1 MEIFMNLLLMLG
13 GVAVFMFGMKQMSSG
28 LEQSAGAGIRNLF
41 KKMDKNRVV
50 NYGIGIGG
58 TALVQS
64 SSASSIMTVGLAHAN
79 IVTVK
84 QGSGFILGAK
94 VGTTLT
100 AFIFALSGISKG
112 GFSISAVF
120 AAVAFVGVLIV
131 FTTDN
136 EFLNKIAPFLI
147 GFGMLF
153 IGLEVMEFAIGG
165 PDSTLSIQLSKVFK
179 YEIMHNPILL
189 LILGILFTA
198 IIQSSTAAT
207 GVFIAF
213 LATGV
218 INDIDQSFFLVMGA
232 NIGTCSDGIM
242 ASLTTNAN
250 GKRIAL
256 FHLIT
261 SIIGAVAFTI
271 ILIVFRA
278 PITAMFENLFPGKP
292 QFSLATFNLIYNTLY
307 TLVLLIFIDPLVNFI
322 TNVVK
327 DKQQKLGEASY
338 IDDNF
343 LQTPAI
349 AIEQALKELYDM
361 LILAKENIDRSFAS
375 LVNEDMSESKKIAEV
390 EDRIDFLTNKLTS
403 YFIKISSVTKL
414 PDNEKLIGGLHH
426 VTNDVERLGDYAVL
440 IVKET
445 NYMKNNDVK
454 FLEQTKTEF
463 NLIYKKISEL
473 YDLGFDA
480 FTKRT
485 TENLKKISY
494 LQKEIDIL
502 ISSTRDEHVVR
513 LSSGVYPVEVS
524 NSIYSV
530 LFSFQRISDHIVNI
544 AFSIRSTT
552 GSKAEAFQVIERE
565 KKKPESIDRKSSENP
580 IRKSENRR

>member
-28 LEQSAGAGIRNLF
+28 LEQSAGSGIRNLF
-41 KKMDKNRVV
+41 KKINKNRVF
-50 NYGIGIGG
+50 NYGTGIVA

-112 GFSISAVF
+112 GFSISSVF
-120 AAVAFVGVLIV
+120 AAVAFVGVMII
-131 FTTDN
+131 FITSN
-136 EFLNKIAPFLI
+136 ELLNKIAPFLI

-165 PDSTLSIQLSKVFK
+165 PDSTFSIQLSKVFK
-179 YEIMHNPILL
+179 YEIMQNPILL
-189 LILGILFTA
+189 VILGILFTA

-218 INDIDQSFFLVMGA
+218 IHNIDQSFFLVMGA
-232 NIGTCSDGIM
+232 NVGTCSDGIM

-261 SIIGAVAFTI
+261 SVIGAIAFMI
-271 ILIVFRA
+271 ILIIFRT
-278 PITAMFENLFPGKP
+278 PITGMFESLFPGKP

-307 TLVLLIFIDPLVNFI
+307 TLVLLIFIDPLVNLV
-322 TNVVK
+322 TNLVK
-327 DKQQKLGEASY
+327 DKEKNLEEVSY
-338 IDDNF
+338 IEERF

-375 LVNEDMSESKKIAEV
+375 LVNEDMSESKKIANV
-390 EDRIDFLTNKLTS
+390 EDRIDFLTNKLTNF
-403 YFIKISSVTKL
+403 FIKISSVTKL
-414 PDNEKLIGGLHH
+414 PDDEKLIGGLHH
-426 VTNDVERLGDYAVL
+426 VTNDIERLGDYAVL

-445 NYMKNNDVK
+445 SYMKENDVK
-454 FLEQTKTEF
+454 FLDQTKAEF
-463 NLIYKKISEL
+463 DQIYRNISDMF
-473 YDLGFDA
+473 DLGFDA

-485 TENLKKISY
+485 TKNLKKISI
-494 LQKEIDIL
+494 LQKDINIL
-502 ISSTRDEHVVR
+502 ISSTRDEHVAR
-513 LSSGVYPVEVS
+513 LGSGMYPVEVS

-530 LFSFQRISDHIVNI
+530 LFSLQRISDHIVNI

-565 KKKPESIDRKSSENP
+565 KKKTESADRKASRESNV
-580 IRKSENRR
+580 KK

>member
-1 MEIFMNLLLMLG
+1 
-13 GVAVFMFGMKQMSSG
+13 
-28 LEQSAGAGIRNLF
+28 
-41 KKMDKNRVV
+41 RVV

-58 TALVQS
+58 TALVHS

-84 QGSGFILGAK
+84 QGSGFVLGAK

-120 AAVAFVGVLIV
+120 AAVAFVGVLII
-131 FTTDN
+131 FITSN
-136 EFLNKIAPFLI
+136 EFLSKIAPFLI

-165 PDSTLSIQLSKVFK
+165 PDSTFSIQLSKVFK
-179 YEIMHNPILL
+179 YEIMQNPILL
-189 LILGILFTA
+189 VILGILFTA

-218 INDIDQSFFLVMGA
+218 IHNIDQSFFLVMGA

-261 SIIGAVAFTI
+261 SVIGAIAFMI
-271 ILIVFRA
+271 ILIIFRT
-278 PITAMFENLFPGKP
+278 PITGMFESLFPGKP

-307 TLVLLIFIDPLVNFI
+307 TLVLLIFIDPLVNLV
-322 TNVVK
+322 TNLVK
-327 DKQQKLGEASY
+327 DKEKNLEEVSY
-338 IDDNF
+338 IDERF

-361 LILAKENIDRSFAS
+361 LILAKKNIDRSFAS
-375 LVNEDMSESKKIAEV
+375 LVNEDMSESKIIADA

-403 YFIKISSVTKL
+403 FFIKISSFTKL
-414 PDNEKLIGGLHH
+414 PDDEKLIGGLHH
-426 VTNDVERLGDYAVL
+426 VTNDIERLGDYAVL

-445 NYMKNNDVK
+445 SYMKENDVK
-454 FLEQTKTEF
+454 FLNQTKAEF
-463 NLIYKKISEL
+463 DQIYRNISDMF
-473 YDLGFDA
+473 DLGFDA

-485 TENLKKISY
+485 TKNLKKISI
-494 LQKEIDIL
+494 LQKDINIL
-502 ISSTRDEHVVR
+502 ISSTRDEHVAR
-513 LSSGVYPVEVS
+513 LGSGMYPVEVS

-530 LFSFQRISDHIVNI
+530 LFSLQRISDHIVNI

-565 KKKPESIDRKSSENP
+565 KKKTESADRKASRESNV
-580 IRKSENRR
+580 KK

>member
-1 MEIFMNLLLMLG
+1 MEILMNLLLMLG

-28 LEQSAGAGIRNLF
+28 LEQSAGSGIRNLF

-58 TALVQS
+58 TVLLQS
-64 SSASSIMTVGLAHAN
+64 SSASSIMTVGLAHAG

-112 GFSISAVF
+112 GFSISSVF

-131 FTTDN
+131 FATNN
-136 EFLNKIAPFLI
+136 EILNKIAPFLI

-179 YEIMHNPILL
+179 YKIMQNPILL
-189 LILGILFTA
+189 VILGILFTA

-218 INDIDQSFFLVMGA
+218 IHDIDQSFFLVMGA

-261 SIIGAVAFTI
+261 SIIGAAAFTV
-271 ILIVFRA
+271 ILVIFRT
-278 PITAMFENLFPGKP
+278 PITAMFESLFPGKP
-292 QFSLATFNLIYNTLY
+292 QFSLATFNLIYNILY
-307 TLVLLIFIDPLVNFI
+307 TLVLLVFIDPLVNLI
-322 TNVVK
+322 TNLVR
-327 DKQQKLGEASY
+327 DKQQKLEEVSY
-338 IDDNF
+338 IDDRF
-343 LQTPAI
+343 LQTPAV

-375 LVNEDMSESKKIAEV
+375 LLNEDMSQSKKIAEV

-414 PDNEKLIGGLHH
+414 PDDEKLIGGLHH
-426 VTNDVERLGDYAVL
+426 VTNDIERLGDYAIL
-440 IVKET
+440 IEKET
-445 NYMKNNDVK
+445 NYMKKYDVK
-454 FLEQTKTEF
+454 FLDQTKME
-463 NLIYKKISEL
+463 LDQIYRKICEM

-480 FTKRT
+480 FTTRSTK
-485 TENLKKISY
+485 NLKKISD
-494 LQKEIDIL
+494 LQKEINNL
-502 ISSTRDEHVVR
+502 ISFTRDVHVTR
-513 LSSGVYPVEVS
+513 LSSGMYPVEVS

-565 KKKPESIDRKSSENP
+565 KKKMENIDRKPPLESK
-580 IRKSENRR
+580 RKK

>member
-1 MEIFMNLLLMLG
+1 MEILMNLLLMLG

-28 LEQSAGAGIRNLF
+28 LEQSAGSGIRNLF
-41 KKMDKNRVV
+41 KKVDKNRVV
-50 NYGIGIGG
+50 NYGIGIGA

-79 IVTVK
+79 VVTVK

-100 AFIFALSGISKG
+100 AYIFALSGISKG

-120 AAVAFVGVLIV
+120 AAVAFVGVIIV
-131 FTTDN
+131 FTTNN

-153 IGLEVMEFAIGG
+153 IGLEVMELAIGG
-165 PDSTLSIQLSKVFK
+165 SDSTLSIQLSKVFK
-179 YEIMHNPILL
+179 YGIMQNPILL
-189 LILGILFTA
+189 VILGILFTA

-218 INDIDQSFFLVMGA
+218 INNIDQSFFLVMGA

-242 ASLTTNAN
+242 ASLTTNAK

-256 FHLIT
+256 FHLVT
-261 SIIGAVAFTI
+261 SIIGAAVFTV
-271 ILIVFRA
+271 ILIIFRA
-278 PITAMFENLFPGKP
+278 PIINVFEGLFPGKP
-292 QFSLATFNLIYNTLY
+292 QFSLATFNLVYNTIY
-307 TLVLLIFIDPLVNFI
+307 TLALLVFIDPLVDL
-322 TNVVK
+322 TTRLVK
-327 DKQQKLGEASY
+327 DKEKNLEEVSY
-338 IDDNF
+338 IDESF

-390 EDRIDFLTNKLTS
+390 EDRIDFLTNKLTNF
-403 YFIKISSVTKL
+403 FIKISSVTKSS
-414 PDNEKLIGGLHH
+414 DDEKLIGGLHH
-426 VTNDVERLGDYAVL
+426 VTNDIERLGDYAVL
-440 IVKET
+440 IIKET
-445 NYMKNNDVK
+445 KYMKENDVK
-454 FLEQTKTEF
+454 FLEQTKAEF
-463 NLIYKKISEL
+463 DQIYKNISEMFE
-473 YDLGFDA
+473 LGSEA

-485 TENLKKISY
+485 TQNLEKISII
-494 LQKEIDIL
+494 QKEINTS
-502 ISSTRDEHVVR
+502 ISSIRDKHVVR
-513 LSSGVYPVEVS
+513 LSSGMYPVEVS

-530 LFSFQRISDHIVNI
+530 LFSFQRISDHIVNV

-552 GSKAEAFQVIERE
+552 GSKTEAFQIIERE
-565 KKKPESIDRKSSENP
+565 KKKMEITDRKPP
-580 IRKSENRR
+580 IKPDTKK